1 MNESVQVPDD
11 GSQVCSLHLSRP
23 DTIPLAASMAAEAAG
38 ILGLA
43 ATPATQLRGLV
54 LEVVT
59 AIVADGFGDAT
70 DIDVDVAVQ
79 RRPGGLSVVVSDRG
93 APSDFTNGDYPAQ
106 IAELV
111 RLGYADSLHTTGL
124 GLEGNRTVIDKDLS
138 FRTVAEDA
146 DFQEGADLEAEGS
159 PVDVSSEDIAVRAMT
174 PGDVLG
180 VARLFYRCYGYSAY
194 YLTTIFE
201 PAKLAELVEA
211 GHHFATVAVTPA
223 GRIVAHI
230 ASEISSPDA
239 VTGNAGEAAVDPDF
253 RSMGLSLKVGALHL
267 QRLVERGMVGQF
279 TQAVTNHNRSQKAGL
294 AIGAHEVG
302 LLLAG
307 QRPSLHMAGFDT
319 NGDPEVRRAVMLMFL
334 GMPQLKH
341 RTVHVPPVHAEMV
354 RRIYSNSSL
363 DRTVV
368 SDFDRDLDS
377 LPERTRFSV
386 ALKPESALASITV
399 QDYGRDFLT
408 ALQDQLERLRL
419 SRYDIVLVYLPLAP
433 QGAASLGSGLNHIGL
448 TFCGVYPEYQ
458 DGDVMVLQLLNNQ
471 RIDPAAIVTAS
482 PFGEELRD
490 YVVADYER
498 AVSHRERR
506 QRGRAT
512 MDRIY
517 EAFP

>member
-1 MNESVQVPDD
+1 
-11 GSQVCSLHLSRP
+11 
-23 DTIPLAASMAAEAAG
+23 
-38 ILGLA
+38 
-43 ATPATQLRGLV
+43 
-54 LEVVT
+54 
-59 AIVADGFGDAT
+59 
-70 DIDVDVAVQ
+70 
-79 RRPGGLSVVVSDRG
+79 
-93 APSDFTNGDYPAQ
+93 
-106 IAELV
+106 
-111 RLGYADSLHTTGL
+111 
-124 GLEGNRTVIDKDLS
+124 
-138 FRTVAEDA
+138 
-146 DFQEGADLEAEGS
+146 
-159 PVDVSSEDIAVRAMT
+159 
-174 PGDVLG
+174 
-180 VARLFYRCYGYSAY
+180 
-194 YLTTIFE
+194 
-201 PAKLAELVEA
+201 
-211 GHHFATVAVTPA
+211 
-223 GRIVAHI
+223 
-230 ASEISSPDA
+230 
-239 VTGNAGEAAVDPDF
+239 
-253 RSMGLSLKVGALHL
+253 
-267 QRLVERGMVGQF
+267 
-279 TQAVTNHNRSQKAGL
+279 
-294 AIGAHEVG
+294 
-302 LLLAG
+302 
-307 QRPSLHMAGFDT
+307 
-319 NGDPEVRRAVMLMFL
+319 MFL
-334 GMPQLKH
+334 GMPQLEH

-368 SDFDRDLDS
+368 SDFDRDLNS

-448 TFCGVYPEYQ
+448 TFGGVYPEFQ